1 MPRLP
6 FLIGEFAISYFKKTM
21 VVLRR
26 LLVGAQMI
34 VGGCPKKVADRDL
47 RYQFGAGIQRF
58 DRQIVIL
65 VFTGGDRQVS
75 VGSTQLGLLLDSGE
89 QFFLRLGKFA
99 LFQKGLSQCQTYV
112 SVLRLLRQH

>member
-6 FLIGEFAISYFKKTM
+6 LLIGEFAISYFKKTM

-34 VGGCPKKVADRDL
+34 VGGCPKKVADRNL
-47 RYQFGAGIQRF
+47 RYQSGAGIECF

-65 VFTGGDRQVS
+65 VFIGSRGQIA
-75 VGSTQLGLLLDSGE
+75 VGSTQLRSLLDSGE
-89 QFFLRLGKFA
+89 QFILRLGK
-99 LFQKGLSQCQTYV
+99 
-112 SVLRLLRQH
+112 RENE